1 MFEGITKKRKN
12 PIYNI
17 AGWALL
23 ILVCLIFVFV
33 GYSPDVDFMGSSSS
47 VAEVNGQTIS
57 YMDFN
62 RYYERLQESR
72 GGAKLSAPE
81 RRQIQDRA
89 VNDLVDR
96 SLVIQEA
103 KSQNIT
109 VPIEEMKDFLMQI
122 PQFQDNGQFSLLRY
136 KEIVRMQGMSEARFE
151 EKVGDDMLLQKMN
164 ELYQRLAKKDDFL
177 EKHEEAVSDV
187 ALNIEFIRKSKAE
200 MADAPTD
207 AQVEAAIKEK
217 SAQISEYYKSHVDT
231 EFTDK
236 ETAKAQ
242 HILIKTSPT
251 VTDAAALA
259 KIEGIAKTLN
269 KDNFTEMAKKNS
281 EDPGS
286 KDRGGD
292 LGYFGRGA
300 MVKEFDE
307 NAFSLPIGEI
317 SKPFKTSFGYH
328 IMLVNDR
335 KQARVKP
342 LDEVQKEIAKKLVTE
357 EMAGKSIANVNA
369 ALKSGEGEKFIASKG
384 WKWEETGSFSVGD
397 ILIPKI
403 GDDSAIMTAALGLK
417 PGQIAPQVVEKDN
430 GYVIVRLKSL
440 GKADAKK
447 PAQQM
452 DMFKQIMEQQKSM
465 EMIQSWLEHLRN
477 ESRVKINTKILSQ
490 NE

>member
-23 ILVCLIFVFV
+23 ILVCLIFMFV
-33 GYSPDVDFMGSSSS
+33 GYSPEVDFMGSSST
-47 VAEVNGQTIS
+47 VAEVNGESIS

-72 GGAKLSAPE
+72 GATKLSEPE
-81 RRQIQDRA
+81 RRQMQDRA

-103 KSQNIT
+103 KSQKIT
-109 VPIEEMKDFLMQI
+109 IPTEEMKDFLMQI
-122 PQFQDNGQFSLLRY
+122 PQFQDKGQFSLLRY
-136 KEIVRMQGMSEARFE
+136 KELVRMQGMTEARFE
-151 EKVGDDMLLQKMN
+151 ERVSEDMLLQKMN
-164 ELYQRLAKKDDFL
+164 ELYQRLAKKDEFL

-187 ALNIEFIRKSKAE
+187 NLNIEFIRKSKAE
-200 MADAPTD
+200 LAEAPTD
-207 AQVEAAIKEK
+207 AQIEAAMKEK
-217 SAQISEYYKSHVDT
+217 SAAISEYYNKNKET
-231 EFTDK
+231 EFTNK
-236 ETAKAQ
+236 EQAKAQ

-269 KDNFTEMAKKNS
+269 KDNFTELAKKNS

-335 KQARVKP
+335 KPAGVVP
-342 LDEVQKEIAKKLVTE
+342 LDQVKKDIARKLVTE
-357 EMAGKSIANVNA
+357 EAASKSVESINA
-369 ALKSGEGEKFIASKG
+369 ALKSGEGEKYIASKG

-403 GDDSAIMTAALGLK
+403 GDDSAIMTAALSLK
-417 PGQIAPQVVEKDN
+417 PGQIAPQVIEKDN
-430 GYVIVRLKSL
+430 TYVFVRLKSL
-440 GKADAKK
+440 GRGDAKK
-447 PAQQM
+447 QQQM

-465 EMIQSWLEHLRN
+465 ELIQSWLEHLRN
-477 ESRVKINTKILSQ
+477 DSRVSINNKMLSQ
-490 NE
+490 NQ